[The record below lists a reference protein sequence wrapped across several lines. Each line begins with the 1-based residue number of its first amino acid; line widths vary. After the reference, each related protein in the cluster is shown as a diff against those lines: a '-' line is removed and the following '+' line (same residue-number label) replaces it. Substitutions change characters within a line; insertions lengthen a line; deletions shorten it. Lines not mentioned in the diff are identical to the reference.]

1 MTVRATS
8 LLLVQALIRRTHAD
22 GGFAAVLHKGDAV
35 AGAILVQTL
44 GAGQQIQLFERTPD
58 FSKGYRLSP
67 AATASWG
74 NEQEITQYLERRV
87 RSDPDLWIIEL
98 DVANAEQLAAAIL
111 TED

>member
-8 LLLVQALIRRTHAD
+8 LLLVQALIRRTHAE

-35 AGAILVQTL
+35 AGAILVQIV

-58 FSKGYRLSP
+58 FSKGYQLSP
-67 AATASWG
+67 AATSSWG
-74 NEQEITQYLERRV
+74 NEQEITQYLDRRL
-87 RSDPDLWIIEL
+87 RSDPDMWIIEL